1 MKEIPLYQI
10 DAFATQV
17 FAGNPAAVCPLE
29 EWDVKPDLATLE
41 RLHLSGSAV
50 CYARGTLT
58 I

>member
-29 EWDVKPDLATLE
+29 E
-41 RLHLSGSAV
+41 
-50 CYARGTLT
+50 
-58 I
+58 